1 MECVVDLKVV
11 YAKEGDKP
19 VKVPEGYQKLDTEL
33 TKGSKKKH
41 VYLCYKKSRAGK
53 PITGLKVMTSE
64 SKRRSMPT
72 GYTGVKGELS
82 TSDQTVQMAY
92 TKDDSLA
99 PITDLMFLVTGTP
112 YIYPQDDWI
121 RIEQDCNMGKD
132 GKYVYLCYRQEKS

>member
-41 VYLCYKKSRAGK
+41 VYLCCKKSRSGK

-64 SKRRSMPT
+64 SKKQSMPS
-72 GYTGVKGELS
+72 GYTAVKGELS

-92 TKDDSLA
+92 TKDKSLA

>member
-72 GYTGVKGELS
+72 GYTAVKGELS
-82 TSDQTVQMAY
+82 TSDQSVQMAY
-92 TKDDSLA
+92 TKDKSLA
-99 PITDLMFLVTGTP
+99 PITDLMFLVTGTR

-121 RIEQDCNMGKD
+121 RIEQDCNMAKD
-132 GKYVYLCYRQEKS
+132 GKYVYLCYRQQKS